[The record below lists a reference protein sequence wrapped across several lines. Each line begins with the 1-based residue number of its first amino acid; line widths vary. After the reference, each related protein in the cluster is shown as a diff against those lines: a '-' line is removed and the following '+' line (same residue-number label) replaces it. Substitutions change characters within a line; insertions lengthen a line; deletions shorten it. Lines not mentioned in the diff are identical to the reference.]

1 MRVLVHFTGGSFIA
15 FNEKGERIKERSILE
30 QIAFEP
36 FPGFK
41 SEFWLDIPDSNTAV
55 NSSNIQSIDIN
66 IDT

>member
-1 MRVLVHFTGGSFIA
+1 MRVQVYYTGDSFVA
-15 FNEKGERIKERSILE
+15 FDEQGNRIKERSILE

-41 SEFWLDIPDSNTAV
+41 SEFWLDIPDANVAA

-66 IDT
+66 IDS

>member
-1 MRVLVHFTGGSFIA
+1 MRVLVYFTGDSFVA
-15 FNEKGERIKERSILE
+15 YDEQGQRIKERSILE

-41 SEFWLDIPDSNTAV
+41 SEFWLDIPDANTAV